1 MSNSTPI
8 VSIIIPI
15 YNCEKYLAKTLDSVL
30 SQSYQELEILCVLDC
45 PTDGSEKITLDYQ
58 QQDARI
64 KILRQDNQGVSVARN
79 NGMDKAKGEYLFFL
93 DSDDWLMP
101 NAIELLVNAAL
112 KTSCPVISGGIIN
125 VEESTQTQSIYNSK
139 RKTGFL
145 SLKGTSFFDLEVV
158 VWNKLYHHS
167 TCKEIRFEP
176 GLLHQD
182 EDFYWRFFSHNSTAY
197 AITEDVIYY
206 YRRGNSITTTKRR
219 NENYQMNYLKVISNA
234 HDIVVQRPDLRYH
247 FRKRAIKYLRKI
259 KSKNA
264 PCNLYQKH
272 ISDSY
277 GLKDNF
283 ITKVKTGVIKL
294 TS

>member
-101 NAIELLVNAAL
+101 NAIELLVNTAL
-112 KTSCPVISGGIIN
+112 KTSHLVISGGIIN
-125 VEESTQTQSIYNSK
+125 VDEKTHAQTIYNTK
-139 RKTGFL
+139 RKTGL
-145 SLKGTSFFDLEVV
+145 IKLKGSCFFDLEIV

-167 TCKEIRFEP
+167 TLNGIRFEP
-176 GLLHQD
+176 NLLHED
-182 EDFYWRFFSHNSTAY
+182 EDFYWKFFAKNDTAY
-197 AITEDVIYY
+197 AISDNIIYY
-206 YRRGNSITTTKRR
+206 FRRENSITTTKRR
-219 NENYQMNYLKVISNA
+219 DKHYQLNYLNVINNA
-234 HDIVVQRPDLRYH
+234 YNIVVQRPDLKYH
-247 FRKRAIKYLRKI
+247 FRKRALKYLKKI
-259 KSKNA
+259 KSKGA
-264 PCNLYQKH
+264 PYEYYQDQ
-272 ISDSY
+272 IAERY
-277 GLKDNF
+277 GLKNNF
-283 ITKVKTGVIKL
+283 FTKLKTGFTKI